1 MADEKPTTK
10 EAKTT
15 YVVESGQ
22 NYRGLPAGTL
32 VLLTEAEAIANKDVI
47 RELRRGE
54 EGFIEP
60 AAAQPFSGFNV

>member
-10 EAKTT
+10 EAKT

-32 VLLTEAEAIANKDVI
+32 VLLTEAEALRNKDVV
-47 RELRRGE
+47 RELREGE

-60 AAAQPFSGFNV
+60 AAQPFGGFNV

>member
-10 EAKTT
+10 EAKT

-32 VLLTEAEAIANKDVI
+32 VLLTEAEAAANKDVI
-47 RELRRGE
+47 RELRQGE

-60 AAAQPFSGFNV
+60 ATQPFGGFNV

>member
-10 EAKTT
+10 EAKT

-32 VLLTEAEAIANKDVI
+32 VLLTEAEAAANKDVI
-47 RELRRGE
+47 RELRQGE

-60 AAAQPFSGFNV
+60 SASEPLTGFNV